1 MTLAVL
7 LAHALVFAW
16 LAQQQAATA
25 ALRLMPAPLY
35 TRLLQP
41 EIVPA
46 NPAHGQ
52 QETAAPVPRSR
63 VTITATPTPSKP
75 AESTPT
81 VAPVA
86 EEIPASLTAA
96 PKREP
101 AVIDSVASRTATMT
115 TATTAADAMPVATG
129 NDPSIGV
136 NPSLPTGSAAT
147 GTATDVTAGTVAGA
161 TPTAIASATSTVT
174 VTATATA
181 AATTAAPQDGWPGD
195 TRLNYQLTG
204 YFRGALLGSARV
216 HWQRQGNRYQ
226 ARVEIEPNLPGS
238 GRVLTSQGEVTPQ
251 GLLPGAYEEV
261 RLGKSRGAR
270 MGETTI
276 VLSDGREVPRP
287 QGVQDSASQFV
298 ELSHRFASGKEVLE
312 VGRAVSLWIARPGAV
327 DLWTYDIVSREIL
340 KSAQLGEIET
350 FRLKP
355 RPIANARG
363 NITAEMWFA
372 PSLQYLPVRIRVTMG
387 DDAFVDLMVNTI
399 EQR

>member
-7 LAHALVFAW
+7 LAHLLMFAW
-16 LAQQQAATA
+16 LAQQQAASA

-41 EIVPA
+41 ETAPA
-46 NPAHGQ
+46 SPAPRQ
-52 QETAAPVPRSR
+52 LDTAARVPRSR
-63 VTITATPTPSKP
+63 VAINATPTASKP

-81 VAPVA
+81 VTPVG
-86 EEIPASLTAA
+86 EEGRTPLASPPQLDPAA
-96 PKREP
+96 
-101 AVIDSVASRTATMT
+101 IDSVAGG
-115 TATTAADAMPVATG
+115 TATTTDMT
-129 NDPSIGV
+129 
-136 NPSLPTGSAAT
+136 SLPTGGSATAADLTTGASAGASTATVIAAAT
-147 GTATDVTAGTVAGA
+147 TAE
-161 TPTAIASATSTVT
+161 
-174 VTATATA
+174 TATATA
-181 AATTAAPQDGWPGD
+181 TAPGPQDGWPGD

-226 ARVEIEPNLPGS
+226 TRVEIEPNLPGS

-251 GLLPGAYEEV
+251 GLLPGAYEES
-261 RLGKSRGAR
+261 RLGNSRGVR

-287 QGVQDSASQFV
+287 QSVQDSASQFV
-298 ELSHRFASGKEVLE
+298 ELSHRFASGREVLE
-312 VGRAVSLWIARPGAV
+312 VGRTVSLWIARPGAV
-327 DLWTYDIVSREIL
+327 DLWTYDIVGRETL

-350 FRLKP
+350 YRLKP

-372 PSLQYLPVRIRVTMG
+372 PSLQYLPVRIRVSMG
-387 DDAFVDLMVNTI
+387 DEAFVDLMVNTI

>member
-1 MTLAVL
+1 M
-7 LAHALVFAW
+7 
-16 LAQQQAATA
+16 
-25 ALRLMPAPLY
+25 
-35 TRLLQP
+35 
-41 EIVPA
+41 
-46 NPAHGQ
+46 
-52 QETAAPVPRSR
+52 
-63 VTITATPTPSKP
+63 
-75 AESTPT
+75 
-81 VAPVA
+81 
-86 EEIPASLTAA
+86 
-96 PKREP
+96 
-101 AVIDSVASRTATMT
+101 IDSVASRTEI

-129 NDPSIGV
+129 NDPSSGV
-136 NPSLPTGSAAT
+136 NLSLPASSTAT
-147 GTATDVTAGTVAGA
+147 GTATDVIAGTVAGA
-161 TPTAIASATSTVT
+161 TPTVIASATSAVT
-174 VTATATA
+174 STATATSTA
-181 AATTAAPQDGWPGD
+181 AATALASQDGWPGD

-216 HWQRQGNRYQ
+216 HWQRQGSRYQ
-226 ARVEIEPNLPGS
+226 TRVEIEPNLPGS

-340 KSAQLGEIET
+340 KSTQLGEIET

-372 PSLQYLPVRIRVTMG
+372 PSLQYLPVRIRVSMG

>member
-52 QETAAPVPRSR
+52 EETAAPVPRSR
-63 VTITATPTPSKP
+63 VTITATPTASKS
-75 AESTPT
+75 AESTQT

-129 NDPSIGV
+129 NDPPIGV

-147 GTATDVTAGTVAGA
+147 GTATDVTAGTVAVA
-161 TPTAIASATSTVT
+161 TPTVIASATSTVT
-174 VTATATA
+174 VTTTATA

-327 DLWTYDIVSREIL
+327 DLWTYDIVGREIL